1 MGHFWKKVHSL
12 FKKIDIFAVPT
23 KVRCFNDD
31 QFQTIYGSFL
41 TITLVGILATKTLTM
56 LFDSLT
62 LNTFSY
68 SIDTTPDLENNIL
81 VDNFTLV
88 VCPAANNNPF
98 YFTYSPLLNLNG
110 LSSKLYEPYKC
121 SLTALNSIFDG
132 AEPFCYC
139 YDLMNNTL
147 KDSTNVLN
155 LTVSMARIG
164 INTTTPP
171 STLDEMIDNEPIK
184 STDYDLCFF
193 YQQKFVDTKDY
204 INPVKSRDK
213 MKCFTGINEREIY
226 VDFFFDNIQIKRE
239 NTFAMLLQGKD
250 NDNFNITRVSDIKV
264 DNSAAKVLTN
274 NPNLG
279 IQFAFYH
286 SGWQTVYTFNGFD
299 SDEFFSTL
307 GGFYEIVIWLFTFIG
322 NFLNEKIKNCY
333 LRRKLMN
340 RIEENALDGFEF
352 YFHKTKIKKELE
364 KIKLEQVPCNLNDT
378 SIPSK
383 SENENLRS
391 QKNEGGQKSNVSS
404 SNNNISTVNNTSK
417 EPIKIIPKIT
427 EQLKKNQATLIHVHQ
442 VEKNII
448 EKKKHFHPV
457 KQFEEYLDLV
467 KLYQLIKEVK
477 LLEIMCL
484 NVTNGFLFFN
494 ALKCEMNLNQL
505 DQKISELFSKETLE
519 NESEKVS
526 NSYEKRISLVKE
538 CLIINKPK
546 LKTLN
551 SLIQS
556 K

>member
-1 MGHFWKKVHSL
+1 MGHCWKKFHSL
-12 FKKIDIFAVPT
+12 FKKIDIFGVPT
-23 KVRCFNDD
+23 KIRFYGEDV
-31 QFQTIYGSFL
+31 FQTIYGSIL
-41 TITLVGILATKTLTM
+41 TLILVGILATKTLTM
-56 LFDSLT
+56 LFDTLT

-68 SIDTTPDLENNIL
+68 SLDTTPDLENKIL

-88 VCPAANNNPF
+88 ICPAENKNPYF
-98 YFTYSPLLNLNG
+98 FTYSSLLNLNG
-110 LSSKLYEPYKC
+110 LSTKIYEPTKC
-121 SLTALNSIFDG
+121 SLAALNSVFDG
-132 AEPFCYC
+132 AEPTCYC
-139 YDLMNNTL
+139 YDITNNTL
-147 KDSTNVLN
+147 KDSTNLLN
-155 LTVSMARIG
+155 LTLSIAKIG

-171 STLDEMIDNEPIK
+171 STLDVIEDQPIK

-193 YQQKFVDTKDY
+193 YRQNFVDTNDY
-204 INPVKSRDK
+204 ISPVKSREK

-226 VDFFFDNIQIKRE
+226 VDFLLDNIQIKRE

-250 NDNFNITRVSDIKV
+250 NDNFNTTIVSDIIV

-286 SGWQTVYTFNGFD
+286 SGWQKVYTFNGFD
-299 SDEFFSTL
+299 SDEFLSTL

-322 NFLNEKIKNCY
+322 NFLNEKIMNCY
-333 LRRKLMN
+333 LKRKLMN
-340 RIEENALDGFEF
+340 RIEESALDGFEF
-352 YFHKTKIKKELE
+352 YLHKTKLMKELD
-364 KIKLEQVPCNLNDT
+364 KIKIEQVPGNLNDT

-383 SENENLRS
+383 TENENLKS

-404 SNNNISTVNNTSK
+404 SINNISTVNNSSK
-417 EPIKIIPKIT
+417 EPIKIIPKIA

-448 EKKKHFHPV
+448 EKKKHFQPV
-457 KQFEEYLDLV
+457 KQFEDYLDLV
-467 KLYQLIKEVK
+467 NLYQLIKEVK

-484 NVTNGFLFFN
+484 SVTNGFLFFN
-494 ALKCEMNLNQL
+494 ALKCEMSLNQL